1 MGKIKHIQYIH
12 MPHSVLT
19 DKNLS
24 VNEQKVLSN
33 IINVIG
39 AGGVFRFHNSWIA
52 DYLQCHKNSVS
63 RIITSLKNKNII
75 DVKLVR
81 DNKGQ
86 VTERVL
92 TLTSTGI
99 DTYVDRVS
107 TPALIGGIDTS
118 VKYNTNISNTK
129 KNTKSIIKDNT
140 YDFDSFWNK
149 YGKKI
154 DRGGC
159 LSKWK
164 SLPQSARTLILNNL
178 DRFIAQFE
186 DPQYMMHPKTFL
198 NYVKRNPED
207 WVDEIIE
214 KSDSIGKVSDETWN
228 EWMKSATGGK

>member
-1 MGKIKHIQYIH
+1 M
-12 MPHSVLT
+12 
-19 DKNLS
+19 
-24 VNEQKVLSN
+24 
-33 IINVIG
+33 
-39 AGGVFRFHNSWIA
+39 
-52 DYLQCHKNSVS
+52 
-63 RIITSLKNKNII
+63 
-75 DVKLVR
+75 
-81 DNKGQ
+81 
-86 VTERVL
+86 
-92 TLTSTGI
+92 ST
-99 DTYVDRVS
+99 
-107 TPALIGGIDTS
+107 GGIDSIGS
-118 VKYNTNISNTK
+118 VILKPSYTIS
-129 KNTKSIIKDNT
+129 NTKSIIKDNT